1 MDGLAGAGAG
11 AAQIE
16 CMDGRHVAHAGVGKP
31 HD

>member
-1 MDGLAGAGAG
+1 MDGLAGAG

-16 CMDGRHVAHAGVGKP
+16 CMDGRHMAHAGVGKP